1 MRLAAEEMETLIRWN
16 EEENFA
22 VIWTSS
28 PRAQV
33 RLARMGLEP
42 ARREGDGTRYAVPK
56 GAVQLK
62 PGRSAVLIAGGRDD
76 LKAFLRGEWRPEPAQ
91 GDLKGREGGLTLYEQ
106 ETFINWDERGPE
118 AEIYT
123 TSPRVRARLERAGL
137 RPVREDGW
145 ALVYRVSREAVRL
158 KLRAT
163 VRVAGSGGKKGRYQ
177 GAGRFSEEAA
187 SPGFMRV

>member
-1 MRLAAEEMETLIRWN
+1 MRLMAEEMETLIRWN

-22 VIWTSS
+22 VIWTAS
-28 PRAQV
+28 PRVQA
-33 RLARMGLEP
+33 RLARMVLEP
-42 ARREGDGTRYAVPK
+42 ERREGDGAWYAVPK

-106 ETFINWDERGPE
+106 ETFINWDGRGPE

-123 TSPRVRARLERAGL
+123 ASPRVQARLEKAGL
-137 RPVREDGW
+137 RPVRKDAW
-145 ALVYRVSREAVRL
+145 ALVYTVPREAVRL

-163 VRVAGSGGKKGRYQ
+163 VRVAGSGGKKGRYPDT
-177 GAGRFSEEAA
+177 GRFSEEAA
-187 SPGFMRV
+187 NPGFMRV